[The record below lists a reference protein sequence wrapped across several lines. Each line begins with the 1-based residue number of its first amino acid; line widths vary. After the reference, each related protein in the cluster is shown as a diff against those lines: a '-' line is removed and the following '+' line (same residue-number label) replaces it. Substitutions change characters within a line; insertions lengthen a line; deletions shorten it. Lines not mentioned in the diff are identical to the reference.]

1 MRSSAGYYPMNF
13 TTQAAE
19 DILSKIERDP
29 AEVRHWRQLL
39 ILCFDQKS
47 IETLQT
53 LQVIVAAIEQIWN
66 QTRQKAKEAYEEARL
81 KQRSTGSK
89 EPLPS
94 TTVHSVHA
102 EHRGKRKL
110 SSNWR
115 SRRNRRRCFTAS
127 DFTWRRISIC
137 RSRPGRSTNA
147 PWRSSPTTARS
158 SKRSLDGLKRLNAR
172 IAKPRRKTRRS
183 RPTWTR

>member
-1 MRSSAGYYPMNF
+1 MNF

-53 LQVIVAAIEQIWN
+53 LQVVLAAIEQIWGAR
-66 QTRQKAKEAYEEARL
+66 RQKAKDAYEEARL

-94 TTVHSVHA
+94 PTVHA
-102 EHRGKRKL
+102 IALNPRQKENFIKL
-110 SSNWR
+110 ARAPQSPQLLYR
-115 SRRNRRRCFTAS
+115 FGLYLEE
-127 DFTWRRISIC
+127 DFSLPQ
-137 RSRPGRSTNA
+137 S
-147 PWRSSPTTARS
+147 ARAIYERALALES
-158 SKRSLDGLKRLNAR
+158 EDPAVEQKIIEGIKRLDQ
-172 IAKPRRKTRRS
+172 KPAGD
-183 RPTWTR
+183 